1 MLSAQQQALTQ
12 QDEFA
17 PLAAAAQNMKGKKL
31 NKAIENYAWNI
42 RMLKG
47 QADLIAQ
54 AHQQCQNY
62 LTQVGQWYLT
72 QVGWQNI
79 IQVSLQCL
87 TQVGQQ

>member
-54 AHQQCQNY
+54 AHQQAGMGDV
-62 LTQVGQWYLT
+62 VGDHTLG
-72 QVGWQNI
+72 VGHQG
-79 IQVSLQCL
+79 VPF
-87 TQVGQQ
+87 VGGSVQGAAG

>member
-54 AHQQCQNY
+54 AHQQCQH
-62 LTQVGQWYLT
+62 YLT